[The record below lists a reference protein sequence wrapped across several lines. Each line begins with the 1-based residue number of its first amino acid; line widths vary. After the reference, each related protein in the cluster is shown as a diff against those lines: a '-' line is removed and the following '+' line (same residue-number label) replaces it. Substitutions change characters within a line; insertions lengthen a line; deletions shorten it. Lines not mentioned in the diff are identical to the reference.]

1 MSTPVNQSFR
11 LSYLDALRGCIL
23 LIMALGHTRGYW
35 SNAGFDPMDLSQT
48 HTALFLTRWLGHFC
62 APLFMFL
69 AGISIYLYEKSVNNR
84 VSLSRYLFTRGLWLI
99 LLEVSIVNFSSGREV
114 LIWQVIGMTGL
125 CMLLFAPLV
134 WLPRPVLAILALVL
148 IFGHNAFDTFTG
160 VSWGPWNWVWH
171 ILHQRGL
178 IHIGSFPLYLLYPL
192 IPWIGVFIAGYLL
205 GEYLSKPERIR
216 DRVLLG
222 TGIILLMIFVVLRY
236 TNLYGNP
243 EFWQMFPDDLLKTVL
258 SFIALQKYPPSL
270 LYLCLTI
277 GIGCLVLLL
286 LARYPR
292 LQIQPLLVF
301 GRVPLFFY
309 LLHLPVIKLGWWLV
323 NEVRVI
329 PGFVPAEYSPQ
340 GNLLTI
346 YIVWAI
352 TMLILYF
359 PCCWYAQF
367 KREHKSWQSLK
378 YI

>member
-1 MSTPVNQSFR
+1 
-11 LSYLDALRGCIL
+11 
-23 LIMALGHTRGYW
+23 
-35 SNAGFDPMDLSQT
+35 
-48 HTALFLTRWLGHFC
+48 
-62 APLFMFL
+62 
-69 AGISIYLYEKSVNNR
+69 
-84 VSLSRYLFTRGLWLI
+84 
-99 LLEVSIVNFSSGREV
+99 
-114 LIWQVIGMTGL
+114 
-125 CMLLFAPLV
+125 
-134 WLPRPVLAILALVL
+134 
-148 IFGHNAFDTFTG
+148 
-160 VSWGPWNWVWH
+160 
-171 ILHQRGL
+171 
-178 IHIGSFPLYLLYPL
+178 
-192 IPWIGVFIAGYLL
+192 
-205 GEYLSKPERIR
+205 
-216 DRVLLG
+216 
-222 TGIILLMIFVVLRY
+222 
-236 TNLYGNP
+236 
-243 EFWQMFPDDLLKTVL
+243 
-258 SFIALQKYPPSL
+258 L